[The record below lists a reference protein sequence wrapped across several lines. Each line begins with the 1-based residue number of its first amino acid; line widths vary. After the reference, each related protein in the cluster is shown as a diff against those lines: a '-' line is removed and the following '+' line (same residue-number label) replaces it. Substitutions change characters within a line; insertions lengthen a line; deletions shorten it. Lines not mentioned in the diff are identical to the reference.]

1 MLIKAF
7 PYIKW
12 SWVIKKNNILL
23 HMNVEYLPNEQTYVI
38 DNEMK

>member
-12 SWVIKKNNILL
+12 SLVIKNNILL
-23 HMNVEYLPNEQTYVI
+23 NMNVEYLPNEQTYVI
-38 DNEMK
+38 DNEIK